1 MILAALLFLAAP
13 SARPFAEERALLDR
27 RLETLRRLLP
37 DGPNPGADIATLR
50 EIAEAARL
58 QQFEAAARPPLEAGR
73 VGWVVLDAQAT
84 GRFPDV
90 NLFFQRVAQ
99 LSRPVDVESL
109 ALKATAEGLVRL
121 SCVIR
126 FPFRILKAPL
136 PAAPAVARPPGAAT
150 RPQIEAYVRD
160 QNLLFAKS
168 DSVAALRRT
177 RRNPRLFLA
186 ELAAIAR
193 ERPVVFT
200 EAALGEDFLVRG
212 LTIGEA
218 PSRDLGARFERG
230 FFRVS
235 DFLMA
240 RQGACR
246 RFEAKGQSPVVGPDA
261 ELPLPAE
268 DPFRQDDSP
277 CKVDRDGFRG
287 STIALPAAPGKA
299 GAARAG
305 LTLRLRDVDLADVF
319 DALHQLTKRGFL
331 VDGDVAGRVNL
342 DVSGA
347 TLDEVLQALRKSG
360 LRINEGMTLV
370 RVSLGSAPPAKP
382 PLVGPPSPDQ
392 PDDVSAKRASFEL
405 KREGVREILAVMTD
419 IEPTLAAL
427 GPQGGLGRV
436 SLWAS
441 DALLLEARAAL
452 LEAAGLME
460 RIEDARRVVRR
471 PAALED
477 AVFPVAGAP
486 IERRLALRAQD
497 LNVMDFEMAG
507 VGSSGSGFVVFAYA
521 PTGRLLAYRAGDK
534 LADASIR
541 AINSTDV
548 ELDTDEGPLRLLVPG
563 LPR

>member
-13 SARPFAEERALLDR
+13 AARPFAEERALLDR

-37 DGPNPGADIATLR
+37 DGPNPSGDIATLR
-50 EIAEAARL
+50 EIAEAAHL
-58 QQFEAAARPPLEAGR
+58 QQFDAASRPALESGR
-73 VGWVVLDAQAT
+73 VGSVALDAQAT

-90 NLFFQRVAQ
+90 NLFFQRIAQ

-109 ALKATAEGLVRL
+109 ALKATPEGLVRL
-121 SCVIR
+121 TCTVR
-126 FPFRILKAPL
+126 FPFRVLKAPL

-150 RPQIEAYVRD
+150 RPQLEAYVRD
-160 QNLLFAKS
+160 HNLLFAKS
-168 DSVAALRRT
+168 DSVATLRRT

-200 EAALGEDFLVRG
+200 EASLGDDFLVRG

-230 FFRVS
+230 FFRLS

-246 RFEAKGQSPVVGPDA
+246 RFEAKGTSPIVGPDA
-261 ELPLPAE
+261 ELPLPSE

-287 STIALPAAPGKA
+287 STITLPAPPGKP
-299 GAARAG
+299 GAARGG

-319 DALHQLTKRGFL
+319 YALHQLTKRGFL

-347 TLDEVLQALRKSG
+347 TLDDLLQALRKSG
-360 LRINEGMTLV
+360 LRISEGMTLV
-370 RVSLGSAPPAKP
+370 RVSLESAPPGRP
-382 PLVGPPSPDQ
+382 RVGPPAPDQ

-452 LEAAGLME
+452 LDAAGLLE
-460 RIEDARRVVRR
+460 RLEEARRVVRR
-471 PAALED
+471 PASLED
-477 AVFPVAGAP
+477 AVFPVASAP
-486 IERRLALRAQD
+486 LERRLALRAQD

-507 VGSSGSGFVVFAYA
+507 VGSNGSGFVVFTYA

-534 LADASIR
+534 LADATIK

-548 ELDTDEGPLRLLVPG
+548 ELDTEEGPLRLLVPG